1 MDNNKTVENISK
13 VKEVINNINNLFSSV
28 DKEIVK
34 LNEKV
39 KDIKKIDNKDNVITL
54 YNSNKDNFKGFLNK
68 LNAKVVNIEKELGNN
83 KDNKETDKSKEKKDN
98 DKVQEKNNAVETKKE
113 AN

>member
-1 MDNNKTVENISK
+1 MDNNKIVENISK

-83 KDNKETDKSKEKKDN
+83 KETDKSKEKKDN

-113 AN
+113 AK